1 MCATTGTSGGTV
13 TQTTLLEWDMKSVC
27 ESKKEA
33 TNLYLGDYT
42 TFLDTEC
49 DEISLQDGE
58 CINDFTTFYTLGFVI
73 GFGYNTTLN
82 NSGIVSYWKGSGYT
96 TWAAM
101 EASVSISSVRSPM
114 GNARIGA
121 GNSTETQTCLTSFGI
136 AELEYGEYS
145 GYEGGIVNVE
155 LYYNEEIPHY
165 NSSECDTRR
174 TPVEVNLDA
183 LTEAV
188 AGVLITFVII
198 GICCCGC
205 VALAIWFF
213 FCRRTGSKGSLNENN
228 QRPRTPEKA
237 PETTTTTIVQQ
248 PAMMAPVMMQQ
259 PAPMMV

>member
-1 MCATTGTSGGTV
+1 
-13 TQTTLLEWDMKSVC
+13 LE
-27 ESKKEA
+27 
-33 TNLYLGDYT
+33 
-42 TFLDTEC
+42 
-49 DEISLQDGE
+49 DGE
-58 CINDFTTFYTLGFVI
+58 CINDITTFIANENFVI

-82 NSGIVSYWKGSGYT
+82 NSGVVSYWKSAGYS

-101 EASVSISSVRSPM
+101 ESSSNISSIRSPM

-121 GNSTETQTCLTSFGI
+121 GNSTETQTCLTSFGM
-136 AELEYGEYS
+136 AELEE
-145 GYEGGIVNVE
+145 GYYADLGGDYAGGIVNLE
-155 LYYNEEIPHY
+155 LYFNEEIPHY
-165 NSSECDTRR
+165 NSSTCTNKRD
-174 TPVEVNLDA
+174 PVEVNLDA

-198 GICCCGC
+198 GICCAGG